1 MTQHPTSR
9 STLKR
14 MRCVPTGS
22 CFSAILRKLSRSPN
36 VIFFFNAMTVV
47 EQIVP
52 VEDISPRYRDY
63 RRETLTRTWKERRQ
77 RHGKRSSAAGLELV
91 TCLRGGSGLQ

>member
-52 VEDISPRYRDY
+52 VEDISPRYEGY
-63 RRETLTRTWKERRQ
+63 RRETLTLTWEERRQ
-77 RHGKRSSAAGLELV
+77 GHGKRRSGAGQWITNFLSEGAV
-91 TCLRGGSGLQ
+91 F